1 MMMRH
6 LLLKIIFILFLSS
19 GTTAQ
24 SLYFPPLT
32 GNVWDSILP
41 SSLNY
46 CQPRI
51 DSLYNY
57 LQAKNTKSFILLK
70 DGKRVLEKYF
80 GTYTRDSVWYWA
92 SASKSLA
99 SFITGVAQEKGFINI
114 NHPASQYLGNGWTNA
129 PLAKENLITVK
140 HLINMT
146 SGLEDA
152 PPAPCDNE
160 DTAKACL
167 TYLADAG
174 TRWSYHTGA
183 YRKVQDVVS
192 NAVGQNYN
200 AITTGWIKTKIGMGG
215 LWVQQVYYGKARDM
229 ARFGLLNLNKGI
241 WYTDTI
247 MKDTAYFRAM
257 TNTSQNLNNAYGYL
271 WWLNGKSSFMAPSV
285 QFTFPG
291 TLMSNAPN
299 DMYCALGKNDQKI
312 YIVPSQGLVIVRQGN
327 TAGGFNLAASAFDNV
342 LWDYINKLNCAAT
355 PVIEKEANQHT
366 IWPNPATSTILIDN
380 NQDAVQSISLYDIYG
395 NKLLY
400 AARSHRDSQP
410 VITVYL
416 SDYPKG
422 IYFIEI
428 EHRDKQVSRRKIIK
442 E

>member
-1 MMMRH
+1 MMKK
-6 LLLKIIFILFLSS
+6 LLLKLIFTLCLCS
-19 GTTAQ
+19 GANAQ

-57 LQAKNTKSFILLK
+57 LQAKNTKSFVLLK

-99 SFITGVAQEKGFINI
+99 GFITGVAQQKGFINI
-114 NHPASQYLGNGWTNA
+114 NNPVSNYLGTGWTSA

-140 HLINMT
+140 NLITMT

-152 PPAPCDNE
+152 PPLPCDNE

-174 TRWSYHTGA
+174 TRWAYHTGA

-192 NAVGQNYN
+192 NAVGQSYN
-200 AITTGWIKTKIGMGG
+200 AITTSWIKTHTGMSG
-215 LWVQQVYYGKARDM
+215 LWVQQVYYSKARDM

-241 WYTDTI
+241 WNTDTL

-257 TNTSQNLNNAYGYL
+257 VNTSQNLNKAYGYL
-271 WWLNGKSSFMAPSV
+271 WWLNGKVSFMAPGV

-312 YIVPSQGLVIVRQGN
+312 YVVPSQGLVIVRQGN
-327 TAGGFNLAASAFDNV
+327 TAGGFSLAASAFDNV
-342 LWDYINKLNCAAT
+342 LWDYINKLNC
-355 PVIEKEANQHT
+355 T
-366 IWPNPATSTILIDN
+366 ITSVNEQENTSYSLYPNPVTDVLSIDN
-380 NQDAVQSISLYDIYG
+380 ATLTIS
-395 NKLLY
+395 K
-400 AARSHRDSQP
+400 
-410 VITVYL
+410 VTVYDMYGKIIVSSSVNEAGLRLDL
-416 SDYPKG
+416 SGIAKG

-428 EHRDKQVSRRKIIK
+428 ENNARRLSRHKLIRN
-442 E
+442 